1 MPTWNYLTVTII
13 LLFVAAPAAHATNGY
28 MSHGYGATSK
38 GMAGAGS
45 ALPQDTL
52 SIFNNPAGLVRLGR
66 RYDAELELFS
76 PKREYRANNDFAPPP
91 PPPFS
96 VPPGTEESENDY
108 FLIPSFGIN
117 FPLDD
122 RSTIGLALAGQG
134 GMNTEYDTATFAN
147 FAAPPGSPA
156 NPTGAFTATEPTGV
170 DLAQMAL
177 AVTYARKLGEFAGL
191 GITRQS
197 FGITPILAAQRFKA
211 RGLQPFKALS
221 VSPDKLTNNG
231 YDYSYGGGV
240 RVGWLGSLMNDQ
252 LNVGISYQSKLW
264 MTDFDDYEG
273 LFAGGGEFDIPAVLN
288 IGVAFVITPELTM
301 VADFKRIYYGDI
313 DALSNTND
321 VSFGQI
327 ISNPESRLGGDDGL
341 GFGWEDINVY
351 SVGLQYQVN
360 DKLTLRAGYSD
371 ADEPWKDVNTL
382 FNVLAPATVEKHASL
397 GATYK
402 LDRQSGVNLAFTHA
416 FENTIEGT
424 SQFTGPQ
431 TGHVRMSQNIL
442 QISYSRNIGIQ

>member
-1 MPTWNYLTVTII
+1 MSRRNYLS
-13 LLFVAAPAAHATNGY
+13 VATLCLGLIAPQAYATNGY
-28 MSHGYGATSK
+28 MSHGYGTTSK

-52 SIFNNPAGLVRLGR
+52 AVFNNPAGLVRLGR
-66 RYDAELELFS
+66 RYDAEFEVFS
-76 PKREYRANNDFAPPP
+76 PKREYRANDDFAPPP
-91 PPPFS
+91 TFS

-108 FLIPSFGIN
+108 FLIPSFGMS
-117 FPLDD
+117 FPLDG
-122 RSTIGLALAGQG
+122 RNTIGIALAGQG

-147 FAAPPGSPA
+147 FAAPPGSPL
-156 NPTGAFTATEPTGV
+156 NPSGAFTATEPTGV
-170 DLAQMAL
+170 DLAQIAL
-177 AVTYARKLGEFAGL
+177 GVTYARELGDFAEL
-191 GITRQS
+191 GITHQS
-197 FGITPILAAQRFKA
+197 IGITPILAVQRFKA

-221 VSPDKLTNNG
+221 VSPDNLTNNG
-231 YDYSYGGGV
+231 YDYSYGAGL
-240 RVGWLGSLMNDQ
+240 RIGWLGSMLKDQ

-273 LFAGGGEFDIPAVLN
+273 LFAGGGEFNIPAIFN
-288 IGVAFVITPELTM
+288 IGLAFLVTPELTI
-301 VADFKRIYYGDI
+301 VADYRRIYYEDI

-321 VSFGQI
+321 ISFGQI
-327 ISNPESRLGGDDGL
+327 ISDPDKRLGGDDGL

-351 SVGLQYQVN
+351 SVGLQYKLN
-360 DKLTLRAGYSD
+360 DKLTMRAGYSD

-402 LDRQSGVNLAFTHA
+402 LDKQSRVSLAYTHA
-416 FENTIEGT
+416 FENTIQGT

-431 TGHVRMSQNIL
+431 TGHVRMSQHML
-442 QISYSRNIGIQ
+442 QISYSRDIGGI

>member
-1 MPTWNYLTVTII
+1 MQKRNYLTII
-13 LLFVAAPAAHATNGY
+13 ALTLGLLAPVAYATNGY

-45 ALPQDTL
+45 ALPQDTF

-66 RYDAELELFS
+66 GYDAEMELFS
-76 PKREYRANNDFAPPP
+76 PKREYKANNDFAPPP
-91 PPPFS
+91 ALS

-108 FLIPSFGIN
+108 FLIPSFGIS

-147 FAAPPGSPA
+147 FAAPPGSPL
-156 NPTGAFTATEPTGV
+156 NPDGAFTASEPTGV

-177 AVTYARKLGEFAGL
+177 GVTYARELGEIAGL
-191 GITRQS
+191 GITRHS
-197 FGITPILAAQRFKA
+197 IGITPIVAVQRFKA

-221 VSPDKLTNNG
+221 VSPDNLTNNG
-231 YDYSYGGGV
+231 YDYSYGAGI
-240 RVGWLGSLMNDQ
+240 RIGWLGSMLNDQ

-273 LFAGGGEFDIPAVLN
+273 LFAGGGEFDIPAIFNFGL
-288 IGVAFVITPELTM
+288 AFFVTPRLTI
-301 VADFKRIYYGDI
+301 VADYKRIYYDDI

-321 VSFGQI
+321 VNFGQI
-327 ISNPESRLGGDDGL
+327 ISDPDKRLGGDDGL
-341 GFGWEDINVY
+341 GFGWEDIDVY
-351 SVGLQYQVN
+351 SVGMQYQVN
-360 DKLTLRAGYSD
+360 DKLSLRVGYSD

-382 FNVLAPATVEKHASL
+382 FNILAPATVEKHASL
-397 GATYK
+397 GATYRI
-402 LDRQSGVNLAFTHA
+402 DRRSRISFAFTHA
-416 FENTIEGT
+416 FKNTIQGT

-431 TGHVRMSQNIL
+431 TGYVRMSQNML
-442 QISYSRNIGIQ
+442 QIGYSRDIGI

>member
-1 MPTWNYLTVTII
+1 MPIRNYLTIAIMI
-13 LLFVAAPAAHATNGY
+13 LVMAAPAVYATNGY
-28 MSHGYGATSK
+28 MSHGYGITSK

-66 RYDAELELFS
+66 RYDVELELFS
-76 PKREYRANNDFAPPP
+76 PKREYKANDDFAPPP

-108 FLIPSFGIN
+108 FLIPSFGISY
-117 FPLDD
+117 PLDN
-122 RSTIGLALAGQG
+122 RNTIGIALAGQG
-134 GMNTEYDTATFAN
+134 GMNTEYGTDTFAN
-147 FAAPPGSPA
+147 FAAPPGTPA

-177 AVTYARKLGEFAGL
+177 AVTYARELGEFAGL

-197 FGITPILAAQRFKA
+197 IGITPILAAQRFKA

-221 VSPDKLTNNG
+221 VSPDNLTNNG

-240 RVGWLGSLMNDQ
+240 RIGWLGSLLNDQ
-252 LNVGISYQSKLW
+252 LNVGISYQSKLR

-288 IGVAFVITPELTM
+288 FGMAFVITPELTV
-301 VADFKRIYYGDI
+301 VADYKRIYYGDI

-321 VSFGQI
+321 ISFGQI
-327 ISNPESRLGGDDGL
+327 ISSPDTRLGGDDGL

-351 SVGLQYQVN
+351 SVGLQYQAN

-402 LDRQSGVNLAFTHA
+402 LDKQSRVNLAFTHA
-416 FENTIEGT
+416 FENTIDGT